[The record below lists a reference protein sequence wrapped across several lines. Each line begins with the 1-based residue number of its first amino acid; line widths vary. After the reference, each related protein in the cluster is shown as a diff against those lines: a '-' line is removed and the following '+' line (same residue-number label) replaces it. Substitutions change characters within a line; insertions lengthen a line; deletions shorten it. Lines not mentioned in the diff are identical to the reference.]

1 MILWSFT
8 SYIKVKYEHFQNY
21 EYPIV
26 CFVLLP
32 RNGDDAQIQDSN
44 MHEPTASEVI

>member
-21 EYPIV
+21 EYPVV

-32 RNGDDAQIQDSN
+32 RNGDDAHTQDSN